1 MKDLDI
7 VEIIDILAHEY
18 GWSIE
23 YIENL
28 GLDEMVLFLGKRAQN
43 TLPYYYSAAEVV
55 VMPSFYEP
63 FGIVFAEA
71 MAHKLPCIGGN
82 SCAIPEII
90 DNEKTGFIV
99 PPGNSKILGKISI
112 AEEKSIY
119 NNYYLKIVA
128 QLFIQTKWYDLFHLD
143 IMETMDL
150 EYSQYIYLKKLIEEY
165 ERKYKIAN
173 KDSLSELEKKQ
184 QELLKKYDN

>member
-1 MKDLDI
+1 MCRFKDLI
-7 VEIIDILAHEY
+7 VEITNNPSDIEMCFGTILFNDLINRQDDID
-18 GWSIE
+18 
-23 YIENL
+23 
-28 GLDEMVLFLGKRAQN
+28 
-43 TLPYYYSAAEVV
+43 
-55 VMPSFYEP
+55 
-63 FGIVFAEA
+63 
-71 MAHKLPCIGGN
+71 
-82 SCAIPEII
+82 
-90 DNEKTGFIV
+90 
-99 PPGNSKILGKISI
+99 NSKILGKISI